1 MPGAKDMWS
10 VTEDMRVS
18 ELRSVCLT
26 TWVWPRDCL
35 RLQEMVI
42 RVEQDRIWELSVS
55 D

>member
-18 ELRSVCLT
+18 ELRRVCLT

-35 RLQEMVI
+35 RPQEMVI
-42 RVEQDRIWELSVS
+42 RVEQDRIWELFVS